1 VSCGSF
7 SPPTVMHTRIFET
20 ARDHLRAHE
29 DVLKLRVIGG
39 FISPVH
45 EAYGKKGLAPAPDR
59 IEMVRRALVSSD
71 WVACDE
77 WEVPSPRAPLP
88 ARPAALARRGH
99 ASSHLV
105 TRPVPRC

>member
-1 VSCGSF
+1 
-7 SPPTVMHTRIFET
+7 MHTRIFET

-88 ARPAALARRGH
+88 ARAAAPPPTPEGGMHR
-99 ASSHLV
+99 V
-105 TRPVPRC
+105 TS